1 MDRRR
6 ESIFFGCFFPWNHN
20 FTLNVWSMSQSFV
33 AHNFCF
39 LLSGFLFPLI
49 LAHSIFSCVSLF
61 NHFIIFFPFSGQNFC
76 GDLVMMRLLYT
87 HSIFHIKFEKKI
99 PFLIEICVRFGGQV
113 YISFREKIF
122 ALRRISRFYGILRKT
137 RIRWYFQY
145 FACILDYFD
154 TPNLFEKSSFFGVCV
169 YVLLACC
176 LLESILYFTRSG
188 KWCGSEWNS
197 VDVNFS
203 FSIVA
208 PNPPNVFQMFLLS
221 SLILIR
227 RM

>member
-154 TPNLFEKSSFFGVCV
+154 TPNLFEKSSFLVCV
-169 YVLLACC
+169 CVCVAC
-176 LLESILYFTRSG
+176 LLSAWEHTLFHSLGKMMWIWMKFSG
-188 KWCGSEWNS
+188 CEFQFQHRRTQSTEC
-197 VDVNFS
+197 F
-203 FSIVA
+203 
-208 PNPPNVFQMFLLS
+208 PNVSVEFINLD
-221 SLILIR
+221 
-227 RM
+227 

>member
-1 MDRRR
+1 
-6 ESIFFGCFFPWNHN
+6 
-20 FTLNVWSMSQSFV
+20 MSQSFV

-169 YVLLACC
+169 CMCC
-176 LLESILYFTRSG
+176 LLAVCLKAYFISLAR
-188 KWCGSEWNS
+188 END
-197 VDVNFS
+197 VDLNE
-203 FSIVA
+203 I
-208 PNPPNVFQMFLLS
+208 QWM
-221 SLILIR
+221 
-227 RM
+227 